1 VLPMFGKMLN
11 VEKARLDKVLSSEKI
26 RPLIIALGTGIGE
39 TFDLGK
45 LRYHSIILLA
55 DADVDGA
62 HIRTLLMTFFYRHMP
77 ALVENGHLF
86 IAQPPLFRISTGKVT
101 RYARDENERDQA
113 IKDFKVKNLSIQ
125 RFKGLGEMNA
135 EQLWETTMNPQ
146 TRTLLRADIED
157 AAEADMIFS
166 TLMGE
171 KVEPRRDFIKARAR
185 QVQNLDI

>member
-1 VLPMFGKMLN
+1 MLN
-11 VEKARLDKVLSSEKI
+11 VEKARIDKVLSSEKI

-39 TFDLGK
+39 TFDITK
-45 LRYHSIILLA
+45 LRYHTIILLA

-77 ALVENGHLF
+77 QVIENGHLY
-86 IAQPPLFRISTGKVT
+86 IAQPPLYRISTGKVT
-101 RYARDENERDQA
+101 RYAQDDKDRERI
-113 IKDFKVKNLSIQ
+113 IKEMKARNLNIQ

-135 EQLWETTMNPQ
+135 EQLWETTMSPQ
-146 TRTLLRADIED
+146 TRTLLRTDVDD

-185 QVQNLDI
+185 QVQNLDV

>member
-1 VLPMFGKMLN
+1 
-11 VEKARLDKVLSSEKI
+11 
-26 RPLIIALGTGIGE
+26 
-39 TFDLGK
+39 
-45 LRYHSIILLA
+45 
-55 DADVDGA
+55 
-62 HIRTLLMTFFYRHMP
+62 MTFFYRHMP
-77 ALVENGHLF
+77 VLIENGHLY

-101 RYARDENERDQA
+101 RYARDEKDKERA
-113 IKDFKVKNLSIQ
+113 VKDMKVKNLSIQ

-135 EQLWETTMNPQ
+135 DQLWETTMNPA

-157 AAEADMIFS
+157 ATEADVMFS